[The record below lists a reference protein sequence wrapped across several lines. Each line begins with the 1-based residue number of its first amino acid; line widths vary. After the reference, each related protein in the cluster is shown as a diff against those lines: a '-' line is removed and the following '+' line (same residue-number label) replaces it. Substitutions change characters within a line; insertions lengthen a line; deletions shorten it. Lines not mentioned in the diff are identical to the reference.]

1 MKMNN
6 KSAAY
11 ASSTNGP
18 GSSSVVYS
26 KAEGIAWCSA
36 FILASLFI
44 VVGNMLT
51 FVLFA
56 VNKRLRKRSLFLIIN
71 MAFAD
76 LMLGTLSMPSFIFFI
91 GGTNF
96 HLWRGRMS
104 KSLDNS
110 SDIIDTIFMHAS
122 LMFAAMISGERFY
135 VIFSPYKRTLSMRT
149 YRIVILMSWAL
160 TILVVTFEI
169 GLGFLTLR
177 KYKVYAWISFGLTVT
192 FIICGF
198 NVGIWRRFQHEQ
210 HGGIAFQQPNR
221 AARNKRLTKTL
232 LFVSFL
238 ALLSWVP
245 LIVMDALEYMFDVKV
260 PGGSI
265 YYTVTLINYSN
276 SFINPVVYVFR
287 IPEFRQ
293 TLASCCCKRLAV
305 MNLENTDRR
314 RRRRRSTLTS
324 DTQLRTLRGETRNQS
339 LLKQQF
345 IWESTV

>member
-6 KSAAY
+6 TSAAY
-11 ASSTNGP
+11 ACSTNGP

-56 VNKRLRKRSLFLIIN
+56 VNKRLRKRSLLLIIN

-76 LMLGTLSMPSFIFFI
+76 LMLGALSMPSFIFFI

-96 HLWRGRMS
+96 HLWRGRMT

-110 SDIIDTIFMHAS
+110 SDIIDTVFMHAS

-149 YRIVILMSWAL
+149 YRIVILISWAL
-160 TILVVTFEI
+160 TILVVAFEI
-169 GLGFLTLR
+169 GLSYLTSPD
-177 KYKVYAWISFGLTVT
+177 YGVYAWISFGLTVT
-192 FIICGF
+192 LIICGC
-198 NVGIWRRFQHEQ
+198 NVGIWRKFQ

-221 AARNKRLTKTL
+221 ASRNKRLTKTS
-232 LFVSFL
+232 LFVSGL
-238 ALLSWVP
+238 ALLSWLP
-245 LIVMDALEYMFDVKV
+245 LIIMDALEYMFGIKV
-260 PGGSI
+260 PAGSI

-276 SFINPVVYVFR
+276 SFINPIVYVFR

-293 TLASCCCKRLAV
+293 ALASCCCKRLAV